1 MPTCLRCTTGADHE
15 AAECK
20 FTGFGIPGA
29 DQPHGCPLEIR
40 PRVIHLLSRHEQ
52 ADART
57 LLVRG
62 KQRGYE
68 FELMH
73 LLAGNDP
80 AAVDAL
86 AGLVL
91 DESLAAVT
99 VEGEGIGD
107 VEGQRRWAEA
117 VSHHHG
123 SQVG

>member
-1 MPTCLRCTTGADHE
+1 M
-15 AAECK
+15 
-20 FTGFGIPGA
+20 
-29 DQPHGCPLEIR
+29 
-40 PRVIHLLSRHEQ
+40 IHLLSRHER
-52 ADART
+52 ANART

-68 FELMH
+68 LELMN

-80 AAVDAL
+80 DAADAL

-107 VEGQRRWAEA
+107 VEGQRRWAET
-117 VSHHHG
+117 VSHHG
-123 SQVG
+123 SQNGKPE